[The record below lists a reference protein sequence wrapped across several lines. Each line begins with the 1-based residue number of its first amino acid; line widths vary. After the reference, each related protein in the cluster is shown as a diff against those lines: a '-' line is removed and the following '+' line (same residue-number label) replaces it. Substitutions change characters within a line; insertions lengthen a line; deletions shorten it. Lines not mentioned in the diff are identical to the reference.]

1 MYPLVGILPANKQQ
15 PPPNL
20 TWIDHPQLVKFNSSN
35 PVEKNVYPQKIMADN
50 SKLQTHLEIKQQ
62 CAPMASTFSTE
73 MTADERVPFP
83 FFRPLSQK
91 RANTWIIS
99 LFVILHLG
107 AFTVTMIVN
116 DCWENSHGD
125 CALKPLRRFSFQPLS
140 ENPLLGPSASTS
152 VPSFSFTNHSISC
165 LNYLI
170 ILKFRFDYFNAS
182 FEL

>member
-1 MYPLVGILPANKQQ
+1 
-15 PPPNL
+15 
-20 TWIDHPQLVKFNSSN
+20 
-35 PVEKNVYPQKIMADN
+35 MADS
-50 SKLQTHLEIKQQ
+50 SKSQSQVEIKQQ
-62 CAPMASTFSTE
+62 CASMASTFSTE

-116 DCWENSHGD
+116 DCWENSYGD
-125 CALKPLRRFSFQPLS
+125 CALKPLRRFSFQPLY

-152 VPSFSFTNHSISC
+152 VPSSLSLFQCIVWTVTHFRYIMDLDCFMKFEEKTLLSIW
-165 LNYLI
+165 I
-170 ILKFRFDYFNAS
+170 VA
-182 FEL
+182 